1 MIGTM
6 RRTPLSAVI
15 ALAAMAA
22 CSGRLEEKP
31 VTQSQ
36 AMAGTTIPPIDR
48 DLPAR
53 LETATFAVG

>member
-6 RRTPLSAVI
+6 HRILGAAVA
-15 ALAAMAA
+15 ALAALGG
-22 CSGRLEEKP
+22 CSGRLEEKHVNQTP
-31 VTQSQ
+31 
-36 AMAGTTIPPIDR
+36 AMAGTAIPPIDR